1 MSNNHE
7 PPAWKPPCEMIPT
20 SEQHKNKTS
29 ERLQRGNW
37 PEENSIWL
45 LNSSSV
51 SRKVVGDGFKV
62 WGSSISPKLPIKCE
76 GRMVKF
82 CLYKLSKHYSHKT
95 FLRNLLEEAVHQNR
109 RKPRDSTRGS
119 QRGAQ
124 DPKITRWRG
133 SVHTG
138 EHMNLYKEQ
147 GEPPWAQSLLMM
159 RNQTLN
165 KGKTWQLFIPSKTK
179 CCTR

>member
-20 SEQHKNKTS
+20 SEQRKNKMS

-51 SRKVVGDGFKV
+51 SRNSVGDGFKV

-82 CLYKLSKHYSHKT
+82 FLYKLSKHCIHIKCFSGTSWRRQFIKT
-95 FLRNLLEEAVHQNR
+95 GENQETQLGEVKRVPRTPRPRGGEDQSTLESTWICTKSKESLLE
-109 RKPRDSTRGS
+109 PRVYE
-119 QRGAQ
+119 
-124 DPKITRWRG
+124 WRG
-133 SVHTG
+133 IKH
-138 EHMNLYKEQ
+138 
-147 GEPPWAQSLLMM
+147 
-159 RNQTLN
+159 
-165 KGKTWQLFIPSKTK
+165 
-179 CCTR
+179 